1 MGGMNNKEYL
11 SLLLVV
17 PGYILFIWQIIE
29 IVIDKQWGV
38 LLFAVA
44 FFTPVT
50 VLLVAFIYD
59 IHCRARFGG

>member
-1 MGGMNNKEYL
+1 MNKEYL

-17 PGYILFIWQIIE
+17 PGYTLFIWQIIE
-29 IVIDKQWGV
+29 IIMHKQWGV

-59 IHCRARFGG
+59 IHRRARFGG

>member
-1 MGGMNNKEYL
+1 
-11 SLLLVV
+11 
-17 PGYILFIWQIIE
+17 LFIWQIIE
-29 IVIDKQWGV
+29 IIMHKQWGV

-59 IHCRARFGG
+59 IHRRARFGG